1 MRTAFAKTQTEGFS
15 PKTNLSTLPH
25 NQSGATATLAA
36 LPAAHPLR
44 NKPLAGALY
53 NMNGGKALFEVK
65 EAFKIAKLC
74 YNDLGE
80 AWTKYSEFHY
90 GPETP

>member
-1 MRTAFAKTQTEGFS
+1 MRTEGFS

-25 NQSGATATLAA
+25 N
-36 LPAAHPLR
+36 HPNR
-44 NKPLAGALY
+44 NKPLAGAFY

-74 YNDLGE
+74 YNDLGG
-80 AWTKYSEFHY
+80 AWVDHSEFHY
-90 GPETP
+90 PSNTETEK